1 MTTASDISIALHGAW
16 RLALLDRG
24 GMAFFDRSI
33 AGFWRS
39 YRAAIILYPAFL
51 ILLVLPGGG
60 GGADGESADWLRII
74 LVETIGYVIAWTG
87 FPLLMLPLTRF
98 LGREERWL
106 DYMIAYNW
114 SQVLQGGVLLAST
127 LLAASGLLPDALSGG
142 IAVAA
147 SAAVLLYGWFI
158 ARVALDTSGTAAVMI
173 VLLDQFLAVLVSRI
187 AQALH

>member
-1 MTTASDISIALHGAW
+1 MTTASEISTAIHGAW
-16 RLALLDRG
+16 LLARLDRS
-24 GMAFFDRSI
+24 GMAFFDRSV

-60 GGADGESADWLRII
+60 GDADAESADWLRII
-74 LVETIGYVIAWTG
+74 LVETIGYVIAWTA
-87 FPLLMLPLTRF
+87 FPLLMLPLSRF

-127 LLAASGLLPDALSGG
+127 LLAASDLLPDALSGG

-158 ARVALDTSGTAAVMI
+158 ARVALDTSATAATMI
-173 VLLDQFLAVLVSRI
+173 VLLDQFLALLVSRI